1 MRRRSSSTARSDDG
15 EAVPFAM
22 ASSVNEMWRSPPMQA
37 VIRATLPLAS
47 PSMEEQVDN
56 IGAEWQR
63 RVGSPCGSGSGG
75 GKSGGGACVLGDEGG
90 RGRIESGVARF

>member
-47 PSMEEQVDN
+47 PSMEE
-56 IGAEWQR
+56 
-63 RVGSPCGSGSGG
+63 
-75 GKSGGGACVLGDEGG
+75 
-90 RGRIESGVARF
+90 